1 MLFQLRF
8 HTAVSIT
15 FTKMTQ
21 IYLLPGIFQ
30 QTVSSYWEVWMTM
43 SIAQRIAIGTDNKS
57 GALLCYFII
66 TVIFSFVLLS
76 FEITYWTLLSS
87 TLLKFSSSC
96 RNFWLFR
103 VTSILAWQHILLGL
117 VLRRHK
123 CTNRLPPAAADS
135 SWTYARVGSLPRRP
149 FKTITWEER
158 TFQWVK
164 RILSRVFR
172 L

>member
-1 MLFQLRF
+1 
-8 HTAVSIT
+8 
-15 FTKMTQ
+15 MTQ
-21 IYLLPGIFQ
+21 IYLLPRIIQ

-43 SIAQRIAIGTDNKS
+43 SIAIGTDNKS
-57 GALLCYFII
+57 GALLCYFIT

-87 TLLKFSSSC
+87 TGLKFSSSC
-96 RNFWLFR
+96 RSFWLFR
-103 VTSILAWQHILLGL
+103 VTSILTWQHILLGL

-149 FKTITWEER
+149 FKTIIWKER

-164 RILSRVFR
+164 RVLSRVFR